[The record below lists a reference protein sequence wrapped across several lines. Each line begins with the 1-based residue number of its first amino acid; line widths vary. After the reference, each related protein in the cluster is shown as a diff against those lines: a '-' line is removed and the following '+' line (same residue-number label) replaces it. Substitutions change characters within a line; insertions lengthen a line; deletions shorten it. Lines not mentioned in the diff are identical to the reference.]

1 MLLLQFFLVTSTPSY
16 QIKGPFMSFEILAD
30 LTRAHLSIPPTASTL
45 PRMQV
50 PFPCL
55 AVILSNKIPF
65 NLRPYLFLFVT
76 SKQHRAQEG
85 KGSTQWSHSWAA
97 CSACQYGDSQ
107 SLDTARSETVNRTGH
122 QKSPSNIKNSTF
134 FQFTVQFYGIEVVLK

>member
-1 MLLLQFFLVTSTPSY
+1 
-16 QIKGPFMSFEILAD
+16 MSFEILAD

-50 PFPCL
+50 PLPCL

-76 SKQHRAQEG
+76 SKQHRGTGRKREHAVVSLTLGQPAQPANTVTP
-85 KGSTQWSHSWAA
+85 SPWTQ
-97 CSACQYGDSQ
+97 
-107 SLDTARSETVNRTGH
+107 
-122 QKSPSNIKNSTF
+122 P
-134 FQFTVQFYGIEVVLK
+134 EVKQ